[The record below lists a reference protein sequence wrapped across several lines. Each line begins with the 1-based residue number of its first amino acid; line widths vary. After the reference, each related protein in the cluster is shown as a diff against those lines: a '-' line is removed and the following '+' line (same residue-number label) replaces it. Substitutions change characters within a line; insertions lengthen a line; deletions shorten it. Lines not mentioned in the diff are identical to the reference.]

1 MGILSGANALIAMK
15 KEATYG
21 TPPSGNWEYI
31 PIVSFNLAER
41 QTFSDNDLVGQG
53 SDTLRPTREL
63 SEYTGEAVVAVDVR
77 ALGHW
82 LTAAFG
88 SPTTTDSAA
97 EGYITF
103 SAQPADDSTITL
115 NGVTWT
121 FKASG
126 ASGNQSNKGA
136 SLSLTLDALVTALNA
151 SANGSLTP
159 ATYSK
164 VGTTQLKI
172 LYDTTGTG
180 GNAYTLAASAASNG
194 TVSYP
199 TLQQG
204 GKKHFWTSG
213 GTSLP
218 SFSIERQHPDGTG
231 GTLYAVYK
239 GVKVDGFTINL
250 EPTGR
255 STISFQLQAKGIDRA
270 QGSSAAGTPTTINV
284 TRFSQYGNY
293 ILKDGVA
300 LAKVVQATI
309 PYALNNELI
318 RYVGGAGEIGDIVPG
333 IRTSNGQLVT
343 RFQDWSLFDIA
354 KLQSTFAL
362 EGGFNLPGT
371 GFKLAIGLDQVEIGN
386 PSDPING
393 PAGIQATFPLIA
405 SRNSVSERMMGVTLY
420 NDVAGY

>member
-1 MGILSGANALIAMK
+1 MSILSGANALIAMK
-15 KEATYG
+15 KESVYG

-63 SEYTGEAVVAVDVR
+63 SEFTGDATVAVDLR

-88 SPTTTDSAA
+88 APTTSDNAA
-97 EGYITF
+97 EGLITF

-115 NGVTWT
+115 NGITWT

-151 SANGSLTP
+151 SANSSLTP

-172 LYDTTGTG
+172 VYDSTGAG

-194 TVSYP
+194 TVSYA
-199 TLQQG
+199 TLQGG
-204 GKKHFWTSG
+204 GKKHVWVSG

-218 SFSIERQHPDGTG
+218 SYSIERQHPDASG

-239 GVKVDGFTINL
+239 GVRVDGFSLNL

-270 QGSSAAGTPTTINV
+270 QGSSAAGTPTTIDV

-293 ILKDGVA
+293 IKKDGVA
-300 LAKVVQATI
+300 LAKVTQAQI

-333 IRTSNGQLVT
+333 IRTANGQLVT
-343 RFQDWSLFDIA
+343 RFEDWSLFTIA
-354 KLQSTFAL
+354 KNETVFAI
-362 EGGFNLPGT
+362 EAGFNLPGT
-371 GFKLAIGLDQVEIGN
+371 GYKLSIALDQVEIGN

-393 PAGIQATFPLIA
+393 PAGISATFPLIA
-405 SRNSVSERMMGVTLY
+405 SRNSGTGRMMAVTLY
-420 NDVAGY
+420 NDVTGY